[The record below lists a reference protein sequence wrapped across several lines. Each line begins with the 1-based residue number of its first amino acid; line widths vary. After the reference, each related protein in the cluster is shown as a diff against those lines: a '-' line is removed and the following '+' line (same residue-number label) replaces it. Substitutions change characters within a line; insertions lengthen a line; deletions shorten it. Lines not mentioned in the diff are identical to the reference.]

1 MVLVSRKTGK
11 QNFFI
16 FFLLHFQKN
25 DETTNATTLISQK
38 PAACAA
44 AAAFQFVSTSCFGA
58 SRILWSSVLAL
69 CLVHWAQ
76 RRKSKGVTIAEAQEL
91 WNFRGFA
98 PVTGKVGFPRTSYNF
113 CWAGGMWPRCME
125 TGSRQWNCN
134 GAAMEKWVVG
144 GNLGSPRRA

>member
-1 MVLVSRKTGK
+1 MK
-11 QNFFI
+11 QRMQQPEFPNNRPPVPPP
-16 FFLLHFQKN
+16 LPSN
-25 DETTNATTLISQK
+25 
-38 PAACAA
+38 
-44 AAAFQFVSTSCFGA
+44 SCPYLASERQEFFGA
-58 SRILWSSVLAL
+58 VSLPFVWCIGHNEEKVR
-69 CLVHWAQ
+69 
-76 RRKSKGVTIAEAQEL
+76 GFTIAEAQEL
-91 WNFRGFA
+91 WNFKGFA

>member
-1 MVLVSRKTGK
+1 MK
-11 QNFFI
+11 QRPQQPQFPNNRPTVPSP
-16 FFLLHFQKN
+16 LS
-25 DETTNATTLISQK
+25 SQSF
-38 PAACAA
+38 PPLASELQE
-44 AAAFQFVSTSCFGA
+44 FFGA
-58 SRILWSSVLAL
+58 VILAL

-76 RRKSKGVTIAEAQEL
+76 RRKSQGVTIAEAQEL
-91 WNFRGFA
+91 WNIKGFA